1 MFGNILDLLGNDMK
15 RTWRFYVYP
24 IDLGF
29 PAIFSPAEVKM
40 GVVDMPDD
48 VKKKLKEEV
57 LTSGPVGAVETAV
70 VFYHVLAAEMV
81 ILPTCLVDLGKSTS

>member
-1 MFGNILDLLGNDMK
+1 
-15 RTWRFYVYP
+15 
-24 IDLGF
+24 
-29 PAIFSPAEVKM
+29 M